1 MNILSLVLFACA
13 GLMVV
18 VSLSSMYATNV
29 TFWKGHTSPWAVFLG
44 AAALLVLAA
53 ALMIG
58 L

>member
-29 TFWKGHTSPWAVFLG
+29 TFWKGTPRPGRSSS
-44 AAALLVLAA
+44 ALRPSSSWPPL
-53 ALMIG
+53 
-58 L
+58 

>member
-1 MNILSLVLFACA
+1 MNTLSLALFACA

-29 TFWKGHTSPWAVFLG
+29 TFWKGRTSPWAVFLG

-58 L
+58 P